1 MNPELLNL
9 PWQVQLSLAS
19 GYAAYLVANAGNRD
33 HHSAIDVT
41 FTTLLFGMFA
51 TLLYNVVISLFLP
64 TVQSAVL
71 AGVAAFGMTA
81 ILGAIWRKWGRPL
94 FSKMVRDWGIATSN
108 DDPSALTTILAD
120 AATRVSQISVKTE
133 DGCWL
138 HCDDTRLFA
147 NSPRGPVVIGPS
159 GDVGLYL
166 THFHSADGELKAV
179 EDFRNT
185 DHGDMMTYVPASR
198 VVRIKLRL
206 LRQD

>member
-33 HHSAIDVT
+33 HHSAIDVA
-41 FTTLLFGMFA
+41 FTTLLFGLFA
-51 TLLYNVVISLFLP
+51 TLLYNLAISLLSASAH
-64 TVQSAVL
+64 TAVL
-71 AGVAAFGMTA
+71 AGIAAFCVTA
-81 ILGAIWRKWGRPL
+81 MLGALWRKWGRPL
-94 FSKMVRDWGIATSN
+94 FFKLMRDWGIAISN

-166 THFHSADGELKAV
+166 THFHTADGELKAV
-179 EDFRNT
+179 EDFRNP